1 MKKINSAI
9 IWDFIVS
16 FVVALGFAVLQNKNL
31 LNGIFCLADWGLKVS
46 LTIIIITFFVTSF
59 FSSKRKNNLCISL
72 ILYSKWLVFSCVIC
86 FIFSI
91 ILSASI
97 PICYYKNFF
106 LIIIFAQVFILIFTI
121 ILLGLL
127 IIHSIDYNHQNSD
140 Y

>member
-9 IWDFIVS
+9 IWNFIVS

-46 LTIIIITFFVTSF
+46 LTIIIITFFITSF
-59 FSSKRKNNLCISL
+59 FSSKRKHNLCISL
-72 ILYSKWLVFSCVIC
+72 ILCSKWLVFSCVIC

-91 ILSASI
+91 ILSASL

-106 LIIIFAQVFILIFTI
+106 F
-121 ILLGLL
+121 LLFLL
-127 IIHSIDYNHQNSD
+127 KFSALYLQL
-140 Y
+140 YCLVY